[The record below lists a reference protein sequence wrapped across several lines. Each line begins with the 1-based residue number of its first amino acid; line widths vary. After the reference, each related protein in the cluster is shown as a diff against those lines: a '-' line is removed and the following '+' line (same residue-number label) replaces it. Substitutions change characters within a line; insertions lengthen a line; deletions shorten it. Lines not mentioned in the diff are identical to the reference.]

1 MKFYNRETELQILDS
16 IRTSSESSS
25 KMTFVVGRRRIGKTK
40 LLLKSVENTKYIYFF
55 IARKDERLL
64 CAEFIEE
71 VLNKLEIKIYGKI
84 ETFKE
89 LFEFLMNTSREMP
102 FTLIIDEFQEFN
114 RINPAIFSEMQKIW
128 DLNKDSSKLNLIL
141 SGSVYSMMKKIF
153 EHSKEPLF
161 GRANERIHLK
171 PFRVD
176 SLKQLFSIKANCFK
190 AKDFLSFYI
199 LTGGVAK
206 YVEIFIDKNAFT
218 LNKMLDIIFAENS
231 IFIDEGKNILI
242 EEFGKDYAVYFSIL
256 SLIASS
262 KTSRS
267 EIESVLV
274 KNVGGYLDKLENEY
288 MIIQKVK
295 PFAAKDSGRIQ
306 KYYIEDNF
314 LNFWFRFIYKY
325 RSAVEIENFDYV
337 KQIVKRDFDT
347 FSGSFLEKYFIEKT
361 ILSKEYTSIGRYWE
375 KGNQNEIDLIAL
387 NQKNKKILFAEV
399 KINSKKAS
407 INALKEK
414 SKNLLSIYKNFIPE
428 YQIFSLDQM

>member
-153 EHSKEPLF
+153 
-161 GRANERIHLK
+161 
-171 PFRVD
+171 
-176 SLKQLFSIKANCFK
+176 
-190 AKDFLSFYI
+190 
-199 LTGGVAK
+199 
-206 YVEIFIDKNAFT
+206 
-218 LNKMLDIIFAENS
+218 
-231 IFIDEGKNILI
+231 
-242 EEFGKDYAVYFSIL
+242 
-256 SLIASS
+256 
-262 KTSRS
+262 
-267 EIESVLV
+267 
-274 KNVGGYLDKLENEY
+274 
-288 MIIQKVK
+288 
-295 PFAAKDSGRIQ
+295 
-306 KYYIEDNF
+306 
-314 LNFWFRFIYKY
+314 
-325 RSAVEIENFDYV
+325 
-337 KQIVKRDFDT
+337 
-347 FSGSFLEKYFIEKT
+347 
-361 ILSKEYTSIGRYWE
+361 
-375 KGNQNEIDLIAL
+375 
-387 NQKNKKILFAEV
+387 
-399 KINSKKAS
+399 
-407 INALKEK
+407 
-414 SKNLLSIYKNFIPE
+414 
-428 YQIFSLDQM
+428 